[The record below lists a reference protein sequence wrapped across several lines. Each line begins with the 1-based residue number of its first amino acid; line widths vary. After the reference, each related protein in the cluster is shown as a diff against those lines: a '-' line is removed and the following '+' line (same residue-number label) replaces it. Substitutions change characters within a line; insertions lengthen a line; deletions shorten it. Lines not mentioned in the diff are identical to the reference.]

1 MMSTSEPDYSN
12 TLFYKISC
20 KDPTIDEVYVG
31 HTTNFV
37 QRKCAHKN
45 SCTNP
50 KSAGY
55 SLKLYKTIRD
65 YGGWNNWNMEIIAFR
80 NCNDSHEA
88 RKVEQEL
95 YDSLGATLNSIPP
108 LPPRKPKPARTLCPK
123 ANAIP
128 SDAAGRNK
136 VFSGKF
142 VCKICHYTTPRKSQ
156 YDRHLTTD
164 KHKRTMN
171 NDLSTLSNSKTYNCE
186 CGKVYKYRQGLF
198 AHREI
203 CKRKH
208 NLINANE
215 PDPIPELSNNLVRA
229 VDASLVFDLLKQ
241 NQDFKD
247 LIIEQSRQLLDQQ
260 NKLLMEQ
267 QNRTNHTEQQN
278 KLLMEQQ
285 KTNHLQEQILEAIN
299 GGNNGNHILHLK

>member
-128 SDAAGRNK
+128 SDAAGKNK
-136 VFSGKF
+136 VFLCEQCGF
-142 VCKICHYTTPRKSQ
+142 VTRKKSNYTAHLLTP
-156 YDRHLTTD
+156 
-164 KHKRTMN
+164 KHVRITEGPVK
-171 NDLSTLSNSKTYNCE
+171 KTHKCS
-186 CGKVYKYRQGLF
+186 CGKVYKHQSGL
-198 AHREI
+198 
-203 CKRKH
+203 CKHKKKCKQIH
-208 NLINANE
+208 NLIDANE

>member
-128 SDAAGRNK
+128 SDAVPDYAEL
-136 VFSGKF
+136 F
-142 VCKICHYTTPRKSQ
+142 VCKTCEFKCSKQSNYNK
-156 YDRHLTTD
+156 HLTTT
-164 KHKRTMN
+164 KHQSRTN
-171 NDLSTLSNSKTYNCE
+171 NMRSNVIRGFTCE
-186 CGKVYKYRQGLF
+186 CGKTYNARNSLWYHKRVCKHLIEDPSIETTQSQQSTQN
-198 AHREI
+198 EI
-203 CKRKH
+203 
-208 NLINANE
+208 
-215 PDPIPELSNNLVRA
+215 
-229 VDASLVFDLLKQ
+229 SLVFDLLKQ